1 MSDSFV
7 SKTLASLTTTK
18 GALLAAPIIVAAG
31 LILSLTGTEAVQ
43 PQGEAKTVATAQTGS
58 GVVAR
63 PGKTGAK
70 AETAKPVQT
79 AQATAVTKGAPSK
92 PGNLTTASASKS
104 AFTLEQRA
112 EFGKLVREY
121 LLANPEVIVEVSEEL
136 QRRQQAEQDKSR
148 LKVLSSSK
156 EEIFRSPLDY
166 ALGDGGSTDVTIV
179 EYFDYNCGW
188 CKRALTEVTKLTKSD
203 PKVRVVMKEFPI
215 FGEHSEYAA
224 RAAMASKAQ
233 GKYWEFH
240 VALMKERRVT
250 KDNVLQ
256 IAARVG
262 IDVDKLKAEM
272 EDPKYAA
279 AILKNQQIATS
290 LGIEGTPG
298 FIIDSKV
305 NPGYLPEAQLK
316 TMIADIRK
324 KGCQFC

>member
-1 MSDSFV
+1 MSDSLV

-18 GALLAAPIIVAAG
+18 GALLAAPIIVGAG

-43 PQGEAKTVATAQTGS
+43 PQNAQKAGLAAKTETNLSSRQ
-58 GVVAR
+58 
-63 PGKTGAK
+63 KTIDK
-70 AETAKPVQT
+70 ADAEKPVQV
-79 AQATAVTKGAPSK
+79 AQAAPVTKGAPVK
-92 PGNLTTASASKS
+92 PGNVTAASTNKS
-104 AFTLEQRA
+104 AFTPEQRA

-156 EEIFRSPLDY
+156 EEIFRSPLDF
-166 ALGDGGSTDVTIV
+166 ALGSGETDVTIV

-224 RAAMASKAQ
+224 RAAMASKPQ

-250 KDNVLQ
+250 KDNVMQ

-262 IDVDKLKAEM
+262 LDVDKLKAEM

-279 AILKNQQIATS
+279 AIQKNQQIATS

-316 TMIADIRK
+316 TLIADIRK

>member
-18 GALLAAPIIVAAG
+18 GALLAAPIIVGAG

-43 PQGEAKTVATAQTGS
+43 PQSAEKAQ
-58 GVVAR
+58 AA
-63 PGKTGAK
+63 AK
-70 AETAKPVQT
+70 AAIRVAGEQKANDKPDNKPLQV
-79 AQATAVTKGAPSK
+79 AQAAPVTKGAPVKAQSV
-92 PGNLTTASASKS
+92 TAASTNKS
-104 AFTLEQRA
+104 AFTPEQRA

-166 ALGDGGSTDVTIV
+166 ALGSGDTDVTIV

-224 RAAMASKAQ
+224 RAAMASKPQ

-250 KDNVLQ
+250 KDNVMQ

-262 IDVDKLKAEM
+262 LDVDKLKAEM

-279 AILKNQQIATS
+279 AIQKNQQIATS

-316 TMIADIRK
+316 TLIADIRK